1 MTDYLEISPAND
13 IVSST
18 DLFRFTIDGERFE
31 LPALMSADIPL
42 GLIPVVLTL
51 RTESASDSDTQ
62 LRVIGAFVGWLQ
74 EDQPKLWQVIKRQQ
88 TPLAWVG
95 GLLAQWAE
103 HSRLDPTPPVS
114 GR

>member
-1 MTDYLEISPAND
+1 MTEYLEISPAND
-13 IVSST
+13 IVSSA
-18 DLFRFTIDGERFE
+18 DPFRFAIDGERFE

-51 RTESASDSDTQ
+51 RTESAADSDTQ
-62 LRVIGAFVGWLQ
+62 LRVIGAFVSWLQ

-88 TPLAWVG
+88 TPLAWIG
-95 GLLAQWAE
+95 GLLEQWAE
-103 HSRLDPTPPVS
+103 HSRLDPTAPVS